1 MSSPF
6 PVPAAS
12 QTPHPSTESTRGA
25 LPAWLSEPLLHFVI
39 LGALVFTVDHFLAVN
54 KDDPK
59 TIVVSAEVD
68 KEARELFKGSRGQD
82 PTPEQM
88 AALRQVWLDN
98 EVLYREGV
106 ALRVDRGDQTIRD
119 RVIFKALNVVEQDL
133 KLEPANVE
141 TLRAWFEARREKY
154 DEPSRYDFQE
164 AVLSGDNS
172 EAAVNAFVAE
182 LNRGTGGELKA
193 SLRVFKGRPRSN
205 LVQSYGPE
213 FAKTLE
219 AMPPG
224 EWRALQ
230 TREGWRPMRLEA
242 VLPGKPANFE
252 SLIGVV
258 TQDWTDETMSAKRT
272 AAVRELA
279 KKYKIRVEGGAS

>member
-1 MSSPF
+1 M
-6 PVPAAS
+6 PAAS
-12 QTPHPSTESTRGA
+12 QTPHPSNESTRHA
-25 LPAWLSEPLLHFVI
+25 LPAWLREPLLHFVI
-39 LGALVFTVDHFLAVN
+39 LGALVFAVDHFLSIN

-59 TIVVSAEVD
+59 TIVVGAEVD
-68 KEARELFKGSRGQD
+68 KEARELFKGSRGVD

-98 EVLYREGV
+98 EVLYREGM
-106 ALRVDRGDQTIRD
+106 AMRVDRGDQTIRD

-133 KLEPANVE
+133 KLQPANVE
-141 TLRAWFEARREKY
+141 TLRAWFEARRDKY

-172 EAAVNAFVAE
+172 EAAVNALVAE
-182 LNRGTGGELKA
+182 LNRGSGGEVKA
-193 SLRVFKGRPRSN
+193 SLRVFKGRPHSN

-230 TREGWRPMRLEA
+230 TREGWRAMRLEA

>member
-1 MSSPF
+1 
-6 PVPAAS
+6 
-12 QTPHPSTESTRGA
+12 
-25 LPAWLSEPLLHFVI
+25 LPAWLREPLLHFVI
-39 LGALVFTVDHFLAVN
+39 LGALVFAVDHFLSIN

-59 TIVVSAEVD
+59 TIVVGAEVD
-68 KEARELFKGSRGQD
+68 KEARELFKGSRGVD

-98 EVLYREGV
+98 EVLYREGM
-106 ALRVDRGDQTIRD
+106 AMRVDRGDQTIRD

-133 KLEPANVE
+133 KLQPANVE
-141 TLRAWFEARREKY
+141 TLRAWFEARRDKY

-172 EAAVNAFVAE
+172 EAAVNALVAE
-182 LNRGTGGELKA
+182 LNRGSGGEVKA
-193 SLRVFKGRPRSN
+193 SLRVFKGRPHSN

-230 TREGWRPMRLEA
+230 TREGWRAMRLEA

>member
-1 MSSPF
+1 M
-6 PVPAAS
+6 PAAS
-12 QTPHPSTESTRGA
+12 QTPHPSNESTRHA
-25 LPAWLSEPLLHFVI
+25 LPAWLREPLLHFVI
-39 LGALVFTVDHFLAVN
+39 LGALVFAVDHFLSIN

-59 TIVVSAEVD
+59 TIVVGAEVD
-68 KEARELFKGSRGQD
+68 KEARELFKGSRGVD

-98 EVLYREGV
+98 EVLYREGM
-106 ALRVDRGDQTIRD
+106 AMRVDRGDQTIRD
-119 RVIFKALNVVEQDL
+119 RVILKALNVVEQDL
-133 KLEPANVE
+133 KLQPANVE
-141 TLRAWFEARREKY
+141 TLRAWFEARRDKY

-172 EAAVNAFVAE
+172 EAAVNALVAE
-182 LNRGTGGELKA
+182 LNRGAGGEVKA
-193 SLRVFKGRPRSN
+193 SLRVFKGRPHSN

-230 TREGWRPMRLEA
+230 TREGWRAMRLEA

-279 KKYKIRVEGGAS
+279 KKYKIRIEGGAS

>member
-1 MSSPF
+1 M
-6 PVPAAS
+6 PAAS
-12 QTPHPSTESTRGA
+12 QSTEQPNDSKRSA

-39 LGALVFTVDHFLAVN
+39 LGAAVFMVDHYLTIN

-59 TIVVSAEVD
+59 TIVVGAEVD
-68 KEARELFKGSRGQD
+68 KEARELFKASRGQD

-98 EVLYREGV
+98 EVLYREGI
-106 ALRVDRGDQTIRD
+106 AMRVDRGDQTIRD

-133 KLEPANVE
+133 KAPPLDVE

-182 LNRGTGGELKA
+182 LNRNAGGEVKA
-193 SLRVFKGRPRSN
+193 SLRVFKGRPHGN
-205 LVQSYGPE
+205 IVQSYGPE

-219 AMPPG
+219 ALPPG

-230 TREGWRPMRLEA
+230 TREGWRAMRLEA
-242 VLPGKPANFE
+242 VVPGKPANFE

-258 TQDWTDETMSAKRT
+258 TQDWTDETMAAKRT

>member
-1 MSSPF
+1 M
-6 PVPAAS
+6 PAAS
-12 QTPHPSTESTRGA
+12 QTPHPSNESTRRT

-39 LGALVFTVDHFLAVN
+39 LGALVFTVDHFLTVN

-59 TIVVSAEVD
+59 TIVVGAEVD
-68 KEARELFKGSRGQD
+68 KEARELFKGSRGVD

-98 EVLYREGV
+98 EVLYREGI

-133 KLEPANVE
+133 KLQPANVE

-182 LNRGTGGELKA
+182 LNRNAGGEVKA
-193 SLRVFKGRPRSN
+193 SLRVFKSRPHGN
-205 LVQSYGPE
+205 IVQSYGPE

-230 TREGWRPMRLEA
+230 TREGWRAMRLEA

-279 KKYKIRVEGGAS
+279 KKYKIRIEGGAS